1 MNERPAGITLT
12 AALFLAL
19 GVLSL
24 LWGGL
29 VLGIGGLTALF
40 GNLFGAQNM
49 TSFGQTSAWSGY
61 FGIITAIVQIVVG
74 FGLIGMKKWAWVL
87 SLVGLALTVVL
98 GVIGMFA
105 GGTFGFICG
114 SLGLIFPVL
123 ILVYLLTKN
132 TRNAFGVG
140 AS

>member
-1 MNERPAGITLT
+1 MKERPAGITLT

-29 VLGIGGLTALF
+29 VLGIGGLSALF
-40 GNLFGAQNM
+40 GNLFGAENM
-49 TSFGQTSAWSGY
+49 ISFGQTSGWSGY

-74 FGLIGMKKWAWVL
+74 FGLLGMYRWAWIL
-87 SLVGLALTVVL
+87 SLVGLALTVIL
-98 GVIGMFA
+98 GVIGMVS

-114 SLGLIFPVL
+114 SLGLIFPVIL
-123 ILVYLLTKN
+123 LVYLLSKN
-132 TRNAFGVG
+132 IRHAFGV
-140 AS
+140 AAR

>member
-1 MNERPAGITLT
+1 MKERPAGITLT

-29 VLGIGGLTALF
+29 VLGIGGLSALF
-40 GNLFGAQNM
+40 GNLFGAENM

-74 FGLIGMKKWAWVL
+74 FGLLGMYRWAWIL
-87 SLVGLALTVVL
+87 SLVGLALTVIL
-98 GVIGMFA
+98 GVIGMVS

-114 SLGLIFPVL
+114 SLGLIFPVIL
-123 ILVYLLTKN
+123 LVYLLSKN
-132 TRNAFGVG
+132 IRHAFGVG
-140 AS
+140 VR

>member
-12 AALFLAL
+12 AALFLGL
-19 GVLSL
+19 GILSL

-29 VLGIGGLTALF
+29 VLGIGGLSTLF

-49 TSFGQTSAWSGY
+49 TTFGQTSAWSGY
-61 FGIITAIVQIVVG
+61 FGIITAMVQIVVG
-74 FGLIGMKKWAWVL
+74 FGLLGMKKWAWIL
-87 SLVGLALTVVL
+87 SLVGLVLTVIL
-98 GVIGMFA
+98 GVSGMIS

-114 SLGLIFPVL
+114 SLGLIFPIIIL
-123 ILVYLLTKN
+123 IYLLSKN
-132 TRNAFGVG
+132 IRNAFEVG

>member
-1 MNERPAGITLT
+1 MKERPAGITLT

-29 VLGIGGLTALF
+29 VLGIGGLSALF
-40 GNLFGAQNM
+40 GNLFGAEKM
-49 TSFGQTSAWSGY
+49 SSFGQTSAWSGY

-74 FGLIGMKKWAWVL
+74 FGLLGMYRWAWVL
-87 SLVGLALTVVL
+87 SLVGLALTVIL
-98 GVIGMFA
+98 GVIGMVS

-114 SLGLIFPVL
+114 SLGLIFPVIL
-123 ILVYLLTKN
+123 LVYLLSTN
-132 TRNAFGVG
+132 IRNAFRVS
-140 AS
+140 AN

>member
-1 MNERPAGITLT
+1 MKERPAGITLT

-29 VLGIGGLTALF
+29 VLGIGGLSTLF

-61 FGIITAIVQIVVG
+61 FGIITAMVQIVVG
-74 FGLIGMKKWAWVL
+74 FGLLGMKKWAWIL
-87 SLVGLALTVVL
+87 ALVGLALTVIL
-98 GVIGMFA
+98 GVIGMFS
-105 GGTFGFICG
+105 GGIFGFICG

-123 ILVYLLTKN
+123 ILVYLLSKS
-132 TRNAFGVG
+132 TRSAFGVG
-140 AS
+140 TQ

>member
-1 MNERPAGITLT
+1 MKERPAGITLT

-29 VLGIGGLTALF
+29 VLGIGGLSALF
-40 GNLFGAQNM
+40 GNLFGAENM
-49 TSFGQTSAWSGY
+49 TSFGQASAWSGY

-74 FGLIGMKKWAWVL
+74 FGLLGMYRWAWIL
-87 SLVGLALTVVL
+87 SLVGLALTVIL
-98 GVIGMFA
+98 GVIGMVS

-114 SLGLIFPVL
+114 SLGLIFPVIL
-123 ILVYLLTKN
+123 LVYLLSKN
-132 TRNAFGVG
+132 IRNAFGVG
-140 AS
+140 AR